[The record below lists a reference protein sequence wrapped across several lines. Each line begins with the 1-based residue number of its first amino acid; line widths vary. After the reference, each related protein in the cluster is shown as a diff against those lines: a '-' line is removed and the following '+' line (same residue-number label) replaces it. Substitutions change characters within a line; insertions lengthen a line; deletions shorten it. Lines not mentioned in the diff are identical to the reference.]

1 MHKLFTI
8 LSTKFKEAVVAFLPV
23 QFIWTLLF
31 FALRIIEIT
40 IEWLAHGMP
49 KQLGMVILIG
59 FIKDIAF
66 VLTASFW
73 LFLFFYLLL
82 FVHQKTAQYTLR
94 CVAVLLCIIQLV
106 LSNYF
111 VTTLVPLGADFW
123 SYSFVDIQQTVGAA
137 GIKAGVIVGL
147 LAAAALF
154 IFSII
159 YFPKK
164 LNFTYAASRNIVA
177 ALLLAQLF
185 HVAEKAAKLKT
196 KNEQAT
202 NLSINKSYFFYKQ
215 SLKKIFPEEA
225 DIDIYADSYIN
236 DNGLSTGGTTVSF
249 TYADENNF
257 PFLHKEITADVLSPF
272 FNKSNTPPNI
282 VFILTEG
289 LGRAFTNNGA
299 YLGNFTPFIDS
310 LAQKGLYWENFLS
323 EGGRTFAVLPSILG
337 SLPFAKSG
345 FCELA
350 DNAPQNL
357 NLINMLG
364 KNGYSTN
371 FYYGGNSHFDFM
383 DVFLKRSNIGSITDV
398 NSFPSGYTK
407 MPSANGFSWGY
418 GDKDLFRYALTKNTA
433 SNKPSLNIFLT
444 VSSHNPFLINEQET
458 YLKRFEER
466 MQQLSFD
473 ESRKKEYRN
482 YQKQY
487 ASILYADDA
496 IKNFITAYSKR
507 ADFNNTVFI
516 ITGDHRMPE
525 IPMSTK
531 LDRYHVPFIIY
542 SPLLNRTAKF
552 SSVSTHFD
560 VAPTLLAW
568 LKNQYGFSIPAY
580 TSWIGTG
587 IDTTRSFVNNHQY
600 PFMQTKEGVN
610 GFLMNNYFLEGDD
623 FYELGNN
630 MSLSPLQDE
639 ALKSKVKGAFEQFK
653 QRNNKIIEGKKL
665 LPDSILQRYK

>member
-1 MHKLFTI
+1 MHKLFNT

-23 QFIWTLLF
+23 QFVWALLF
-31 FALRIIEIT
+31 IVLRFVEVAM
-40 IEWLAHGMP
+40 EWLAHGTP
-49 KQLGMVILIG
+49 KQLGMVMLLG
-59 FIKDIAF
+59 FVKDIAF

-73 LFLFFYLLL
+73 IFLFFYVLC
-82 FVHQKTAQYTLR
+82 FVHQKIAQYTLR
-94 CVAVLLCIIQLV
+94 SVAVLLCVIQLI

-123 SYSFVDIQQTVGAA
+123 SYSFADIQQTVGAA
-137 GIKAGVIVGL
+137 GIKIGVIVGL
-147 LAAAALF
+147 LIAVAFFVFA
-154 IFSII
+154 II
-159 YFPKK
+159 RFPKK
-164 LNFTYAASRNIVA
+164 INFSYTTSRNIV
-177 ALLLAQLF
+177 LLLLFAQLF
-185 HVAEKAAKLKT
+185 HVGEKAAKLKIS
-196 KNEQAT
+196 NEQAT
-202 NLSINKSYFFYKQ
+202 NLSVNKSYFFYKQ
-215 SLKKIFPEEA
+215 TLKKIFPEEA

-236 DNGLSTGGTTVSF
+236 DNGLSNGGSATNF
-249 TYADENNF
+249 TYIDENNF

-289 LGRAFTNNGA
+289 LGRAFTNTGA

-310 LAQKGLYWENFLS
+310 LSQKSLYWENFLS

-350 DNAPQNL
+350 DKAPANL
-357 NLINMLG
+357 NLINMLA
-364 KNGYSTN
+364 KNGYSSS

-383 DVFLKRSNIGSITDV
+383 DVFLKRSGIGSITDV

-407 MPSANGFSWGY
+407 MPSSNGFSWGY
-418 GDKDLFRYALTKNTA
+418 GDKDLFKYALIKNI
-433 SNKPSLNIFLT
+433 SFNKPSLQIFLT

-458 YLKRFEER
+458 YIKKFEDR

-473 ESRKKEYRN
+473 ENRKKEYRN

-487 ASILYADDA
+487 ASILYTDDA

-525 IPMSTK
+525 IPMATK
-531 LDRYHVPFIIY
+531 LDRYHVPLIIY

-568 LKNQYGFSIPAY
+568 LKNQYGFSMPAY

-610 GFLMNNYFLEGDD
+610 GFLMNNYFFEGED
-623 FYELGNN
+623 FYELGSN

-639 ALKSKVKGAFEQFK
+639 ALKSKVKAAFEQFK
-653 QRNNKIIEGKKL
+653 QRNSKIINGAKL
-665 LPDSILQRYK
+665 LPDSILQQY